1 MLVVVVLIIDND
13 NDNDNDNEHAS
24 FEISAACCKIKKRC
38 SN

>member
-1 MLVVVVLIIDND
+1 MLVVVVLIID